1 MEGDEKMEVTE
12 VLDPMQKMWA
22 SLYGIGLMVFAA
34 LLITFVR
41 LKTKG
46 VIRFLLSTIA
56 FICLITG
63 MVLGLIAII

>member
-1 MEGDEKMEVTE
+1 MDVTE
-12 VLDPMQKMWA
+12 VLNPMQKMWA

-46 VIRFLLSTIA
+46 VVRFLLSMIA
-56 FICLITG
+56 FICLLTG
-63 MVLGLIAII
+63 MILGLIAII